1 MRNVESIALA
11 EKLATVTA
19 ASLGKKRKTRAAERR
34 HVLDEGV
41 CIVVRTW
48 MVKAHLKAWK

>member
-19 ASLGKKRKTRAAERR
+19 ASLGKKRKTRAAERQ
-34 HVLDEGV
+34 HIPDEAV

-48 MVKAHLKAWK
+48 IDKAHLEAWK